1 MEYTSHEVID
11 SKLAAGVRFSV
22 AKMSFGRRVE
32 LTRRIRELATRRE
45 YLEAGET
52 PNEKM
57 EAALLASEI
66 DRIYLLWGL
75 RDITGLELD
84 GLPATPESLAAS
96 GPEDLF
102 REALALSTSAAFL
115 KPKEKTNRRPP
126 FSIFRP
132 GRLGV
137 RELPKGRTGDYASMR
152 LAALGSRNSSA
163 DGVG

>member
-1 MEYTSHEVID
+1 MEYASFETID
-11 SKLAAGVRFSV
+11 SNVAPGVSFSV

-32 LTRRIRELATRRE
+32 LTRRIRELAARKE
-45 YLEAGET
+45 FVDAGDT

-75 RDITGLELD
+75 KEVTGLELD

-102 REALALSTSAAFL
+102 REALAAVKQQCGLSESER
-115 KPKEKTNRRPP
+115 KN
-126 FSIFRP
+126 
-132 GRLGV
+132 
-137 RELPKGRTGDYASMR
+137 
-152 LAALGSRNSSA
+152 
-163 DGVG
+163 